1 MQIMIDT
8 ATDTP
13 EQISTAAR
21 LLLAF
26 AGVTAADDT
35 RAPAPPPIADTEIDT
50 TDEAPKARRG
60 RTKRAT
66 EETAAPL
73 AVPPPPAAPS
83 AVTESV
89 PQFTPP
95 LDAPTPVEV
104 APPPP
109 VVYTPVDFKGLMHKI
124 QTHTAS
130 GKLTHDAVVA
140 AMATVGL
147 KPEEMAKLIKNDLL
161 IASVN
166 AAIEAALA

>member
-26 AGVTAADDT
+26 AGVTAADNT

-50 TDEAPKARRG
+50 TDEAPKARRA
-60 RTKRAT
+60 RAKRAT

-73 AVPPPPAAPS
+73 AAPPPPAAPL

-95 LDAPTPVEV
+95 LVAPTPVEV

>member
-35 RAPAPPPIADTEIDT
+35 RAPAPPIADTEIDT
-50 TDEAPKARRG
+50 TDEAPKARRA
-60 RTKRAT
+60 RAKRAT

-73 AVPPPPAAPS
+73 AAPPPPPAAPS